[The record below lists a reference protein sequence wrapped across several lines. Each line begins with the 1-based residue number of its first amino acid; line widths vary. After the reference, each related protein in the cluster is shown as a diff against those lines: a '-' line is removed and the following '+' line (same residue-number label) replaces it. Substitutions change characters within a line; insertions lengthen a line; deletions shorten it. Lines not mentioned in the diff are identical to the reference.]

1 MHVRPVRGGQILQ
14 RDDPAPVCACAAVVF
29 GAAVCFEVVIGAVVT
44 CMAVASLLVVCA
56 VVVCTVVTGA
66 VVTGADGKPAGIGA
80 AVNDGS
86 ASFTVVEVMSFQ
98 GWNQY
103 SPRDVA
109 TTTIAAAVTRML
121 RLQGQLL
128 CSM

>member
-1 MHVRPVRGGQILQ
+1 
-14 RDDPAPVCACAAVVF
+14 
-29 GAAVCFEVVIGAVVT
+29 
-44 CMAVASLLVVCA
+44 MAGASLLVVCA
-56 VVVCTVVTGA
+56 VVVCAVVVCIVVVCIVVVCI

-103 SPRDVA
+103 SPRAVA
-109 TTTIAAAVTRML
+109 TNTIAAAVTQML